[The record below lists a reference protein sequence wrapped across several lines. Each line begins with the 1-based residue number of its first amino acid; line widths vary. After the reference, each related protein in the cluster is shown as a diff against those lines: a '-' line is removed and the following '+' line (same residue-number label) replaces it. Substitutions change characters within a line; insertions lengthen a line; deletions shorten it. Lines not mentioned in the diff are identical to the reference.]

1 MYIDIFLKD
10 YGKTRYEVSKK
21 TGISEQVL
29 SKANN
34 RNPETYSI
42 KIVESLAQAVG
53 ILPEQ
58 ALRKLLDIKNKKTI
72 RSYKC

>member
-42 KIVESLAQAVG
+42 KIVEALAQAVG

-58 ALRKLLDIKNKKTI
+58 TLRKLLDTPIVKL
-72 RSYKC
+72 S